1 MAPEATPQEGPREES
16 ETESETEE
24 PEELRRVKAC
34 SKPTQREIDEHEDQN
49 HAVYRDWCEVCVAS
63 RGTGTPH
70 RRRRGTI
77 PDEQEG
83 PRIMSDYFY
92 MNDDEQS
99 MPMLALKFSR
109 SKRIAAT
116 ALPYKGLT
124 EYGVKA
130 FARFIQSTGVR
141 EFTNHSDGEPALKAL
156 KDAAA
161 RSVLDVEHVP
171 REVPVLAT
179 L

>member
-1 MAPEATPQEGPREES
+1 MAPEATPQEGPPEES
-16 ETESETEE
+16 ETESDAEE
-24 PEELRRVKAC
+24 PEELKRVKAC
-34 SKPTQREIDEHEDQN
+34 SKPTQREIEEHEDQN

-116 ALPYKGLT
+116 ALPYKGVT
-124 EYGVKA
+124 EYAVKA
-130 FARFIQSTGVR
+130 FARRIQSTGVR
-141 EFTNHSDGEPALKAL
+141 
-156 KDAAA
+156 
-161 RSVLDVEHVP
+161 
-171 REVPVLAT
+171 
-179 L
+179 